1 MPNPDKMLATIR
13 RASTLCRATPGRRGS
28 IIELTEVDEVMVV
41 GDLHGHIHTFARA
54 LKKAALDQ
62 HPKRH
67 LVLQELVHDPRVN
80 PDEGGVDFSH
90 RLVDVVSAL
99 KCQYPSRV
107 HVLLGNHELSEL
119 TGRSIGKNGVYLN
132 VLFRKG
138 IEASYGTRADEF
150 SQAYK
155 ELFAALPVAIKCQN
169 RVMLCHTLP
178 DERALETLDLAVLEA
193 SVWPEESMKRGGT
206 IYSMTWGRDTN
217 PEHVDRL
224 AEILDAE
231 LFITGHHPCDEGYRV
246 ANHRHLILDATD
258 PYPGYCLFNA
268 EQEATLDG
276 LIRGVGL
283 LTEG

>member
-1 MPNPDKMLATIR
+1 MLDPDKMLATIR
-13 RASTLCRATPGRRGS
+13 RAAMLFRATPGRRGS
-28 IIELTEVDEVMVV
+28 IVSLVEAAEVMVV
-41 GDLHGHIHTFARA
+41 GDLHGHVHTFARV
-54 LKKAALDQ
+54 LKKARLDEE
-62 HPKRH
+62 PRRH

-80 PDEGGVDFSH
+80 PDEGGVDLSH
-90 RLVDVVSAL
+90 RLVDLVCAL
-99 KCQYPSRV
+99 KCQYPERV

-132 VLFRKG
+132 ALFRQG
-138 IEASYGTRADEF
+138 IEASFGARADEF

-155 ELFAALPVAIKCQN
+155 ELFAALPVAVRCAN

-178 DERALETLDLAVLEA
+178 DESALETLDLAVLDA
-193 SVWPEESMKRGGT
+193 SAWPEEAMKRGGT
-206 IYSMTWGRDTN
+206 IYAMTWGRDTH
-217 PEHVDRL
+217 PAHVDRL
-224 AEILDAE
+224 AEILDAK

-258 PYPGYCLFNA
+258 PYPGYCLFDT
-268 EQEATLDG
+268 EKEATLEG